1 MPPKA
6 KITREMIIEA
16 SLKIVRNE
24 GAHNLNVRRVAA
36 EMDCSTQPVMYHF
49 KAVSD
54 LKTAVYEAANELH
67 TVYIM
72 TPDPDAEDP
81 FLSIGLRY
89 VQFAAD
95 EKHLFRFLFQ
105 SDSFQN
111 VSFQDLMHSDD
122 LSPIISPMCAAANI
136 TETQARE
143 IFEVLFICVH
153 GIASLIANNSV
164 SYDKAHLIKMLRNTF
179 VASTAALK
187 G

>member
-24 GAHNLNVRRVAA
+24 GANNLNVRRVAA
-36 EMDCSTQPVMYHF
+36 EMNCSTQPVMHHF

-54 LKTAVYEAANELH
+54 LKNAVYEAANELH
-67 TVYIM
+67 IVYI
-72 TPDPDAEDP
+72 TAPDPDAENP
-81 FLSIGLRY
+81 FLSVGLRY
-89 VQFAAD
+89 IQFAAD

-111 VSFQDLMHSDD
+111 ISFQDLMHSDD
-122 LSPIISPMCAAANI
+122 LSPILSPLCETANI

-143 IFEVLFICVH
+143 IFEVLFLCVH
-153 GIASLIANNSV
+153 GVASLIANNSV
-164 SYDKAHLIKMLRNTF
+164 SYDKAHLIKMLGNTF
-179 VASTAALK
+179 AASIAALK

>member
-6 KITREMIIEA
+6 KITREMVIEA

-24 GAHNLNVRRVAA
+24 GAENLNVRRVAA
-36 EMDCSTQPVMYHF
+36 ELECSTQPVMYHF

-54 LKTAVYEAANELH
+54 LKAAVYEAANELH
-67 TVYIM
+67 TAYIM

-89 VQFAAD
+89 IQFAAD

-111 VSFQDLMHSDD
+111 VSFQDLMHSDE
-122 LSPIISPMCAAANI
+122 LTPIIAPMCAAVNI
-136 TETQARE
+136 TETQAQE
-143 IFEVLFICVH
+143 IFKVLFFCVH
-153 GIASLIANNSV
+153 GAASLIANNSV
-164 SYDKAHLIKMLRNTF
+164 SYDKEHLKKKLGNTF
-179 VASTAALK
+179 DASIAAMK